1 MISGPQNNPNEY
13 PTRPGQNLIR
23 SVTQCFI
30 LVNGVERDEFC
41 LSQIVKMPGL
51 FEDFGHN
58 T

>member
-1 MISGPQNNPNEY
+1 MISGPQNYPNEY

-30 LVNGVERDEFC
+30 LVNGVELDEFC

-51 FEDFGHN
+51 FERL
-58 T
+58 